1 MTRGFVEIYNFSV
14 GLATLGETCTQLF
27 GPDDFNGHGF
37 FYEFGLQASIVEEYE
52 AVRAS
57 SHLAEALKKTWDNS
71 LNYSATSRK
80 LNLAISG
87 VIWLTFMTINPFQ
100 FRFYARSYWTAS
112 GLQASIVEDHAEEFN
127 WPSPGG

>member
-1 MTRGFVEIYNFSV
+1 M
-14 GLATLGETCTQLF
+14 
-27 GPDDFNGHGF
+27 
-37 FYEFGLQASIVEEYE
+37 
-52 AVRAS
+52 RAS

-112 GLQASIVEDHAEEFN
+112 GLQASIVEDHAKEFN
-127 WPSPGG
+127 WPSVLESSAFVFPGSSHQVLLTTIPSCTSLATTTSMSAWTRSRRELPGWSSRHGPKR